1 EVIENLVAKTMPKGS
16 YSEQWDARQLHEEA
30 LRLLALDLPVE
41 EWFKE
46 EGIDEEDVV
55 QRVREASDRK
65 MAEKEATLGAPVMRI
80 AEKSLLLKFLYQIW
94 KDHLLALD
102 HLRQGIQFRAYA
114 QRNPLDEYTREAF
127 EMFEQMLDRLRET
140 TTAVLS
146 HVQVR
151 AATPE
156 ELQMQ
161 RANPR
166 ATETRTDP
174 VLAGAGATTIPA
186 IGPRPTAQAP
196 AGLPAGMQAAP
207 TPAPAVAPRAA
218 STSPAPAATAARAA
232 AAAQQWGKVPRNSPC
247 PCGSGKKFKHC
258 HGKA

>member
-1 EVIENLVAKTMPKGS
+1 
-16 YSEQWDARQLHEEA
+16 
-30 LRLLALDLPVE
+30 
-41 EWFKE
+41 
-46 EGIDEEDVV
+46 
-55 QRVREASDRK
+55 
-65 MAEKEATLGAPVMRI
+65 
-80 AEKSLLLKFLYQIW
+80 
-94 KDHLLALD
+94 
-102 HLRQGIQFRAYA
+102 
-114 QRNPLDEYTREAF
+114 
-127 EMFEQMLDRLRET
+127 
-140 TTAVLS
+140 
-146 HVQVR
+146 QVR

-207 TPAPAVAPRAA
+207 TPAPARAA
-218 STSPAPAATAARAA
+218 STNPAPAATAARAA
-232 AAAQQWGKVPRNSPC
+232 AAAQQGGKVPRNSPC
-247 PCGSGKKFKHC
+247 PGGSGKKFKPC